1 MIIRSLLAL
10 SLFCAPALARDFSD
24 PSWPC
29 IQRKVDRLSYGVVW
43 PEAITEGPLTE
54 AGRELAQRL
63 ALRRVSLEDAQ
74 AAVDAFAATGPDADA
89 YAQVFLAAFNG
100 MDRDRTRLVKGIER
114 YSLSQVAL
122 SEKIAGTRAEM
133 DAIMATQSPDFDRVD
148 ALEESLDWDSR
159 IFKDRQSVLTYV
171 CESPV
176 LLEKRIY
183 AVGQMLLAARP

>member
-1 MIIRSLLAL
+1 MIVRSLLAL
-10 SLFCAPALARDFSD
+10 LLFCAPAMARDFSD

-29 IQRKVDRLSYGVVW
+29 IQRKVERLSYGVVW
-43 PEAITEGPLTE
+43 PEVIEQSPLTD
-54 AGRELAQRL
+54 AGRDLAQRL
-63 ALRRVSLEDAQ
+63 ALRRVTLEDAQ
-74 AAVDAFAATGPDADA
+74 AAVDAFAASDPTPEAF
-89 YAQVFLAAFNG
+89 AQVFLAAFTR

-133 DAIMATQSPDFDRVD
+133 DALMATKNPDFDRVD
-148 ALEESLDWDSR
+148 ALEETLDWDSR

>member
-43 PEAITEGPLTE
+43 PEAIDEGTLTE